1 MWIKKLWNKKIIEM
15 KLIISQQSKQ
25 RNPLLK
31 KKKKQIKINAI
42 FNALIIGMNH
52 SSLFKIN
59 HAVMK
64 INKILGRILIKV
76 QNLYTI
82 A

>member
-1 MWIKKLWNKKIIEM
+1 MWIKKLWNKKIIVM

-31 KKKKQIKINAI
+31 KKKIIIIKIKINAI
-42 FNALIIGMNH
+42 FNAIIIGMNH

-64 INKILGRILIKV
+64 TNKILG
-76 QNLYTI
+76 
-82 A
+82 